1 MKVFEYCTAFFYYHV
16 AKTCLFIRVFLEMF
30 LNVYC
35 KKDMIQNC
43 LFMQATNTKYIL
55 KVTYTVS
62 DSLDVFNWKLAHLIE
77 MTTALLQIG
86 RASCRERV

>member
-1 MKVFEYCTAFFYYHV
+1 
-16 AKTCLFIRVFLEMF
+16 
-30 LNVYC
+30 
-35 KKDMIQNC
+35 MIQNC

-77 MTTALLQIG
+77 MTTALLQ
-86 RASCRERV
+86 